1 MICFFFDFFDSAF
14 CVHFYFYFSFI
25 HLHLVL
31 SVAIL
36 FVSQKSLDSTSIS
49 IKPPA
54 SSTKLKLDDKLALAV
69 DEPEAPI
76 VDASEFSVVRSP
88 TSK

>member
-1 MICFFFDFFDSAF
+1 VGGALIFCFVIFFDSAF
-14 CVHFYFYFSFI
+14 CVHFCFYFSFI
-25 HLHLVL
+25 HLA
-31 SVAIL
+31 AIL

-54 SSTKLKLDDKLALAV
+54 SSTKLKLDSKLALAV
-69 DEPEAPI
+69 DEPEAPM